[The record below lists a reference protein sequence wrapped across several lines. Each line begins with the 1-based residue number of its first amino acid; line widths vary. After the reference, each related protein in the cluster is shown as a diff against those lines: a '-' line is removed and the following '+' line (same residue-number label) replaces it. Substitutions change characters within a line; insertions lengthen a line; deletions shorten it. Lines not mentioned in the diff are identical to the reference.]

1 MVSKSSD
8 VWRVAAAA
16 MRGSAE
22 VLLKLL
28 KAGVSRKLRDRYGRT
43 ALDWAIARK
52 DGIAADALRAAG
64 AKTGW
69 ELESGP

>member
-1 MVSKSSD
+1 MSGNSRILAKALDLGLEVNA
-8 VWRVAAAA
+8 RHAE
-16 MRGSAE
+16 RGA
-22 VLLKLL
+22 
-28 KAGVSRKLRDRYGRT
+28 T

-52 DGIAADALRAAG
+52 DGVAADALRAAG